1 MRVLTKNTNVMV
13 EPATKYSGLQIAKH
27 KGDENMRHQCLL
39 ALSLGLAVALT
50 NANIA
55 LANVWQLPDRE
66 VDLTKEI
73 GDAEKAGTISAQGAS
88 QLRSEEQKI
97 AAKENKLKAKNNGT
111 LKENDQKSIQE
122 DVSRI
127 LKKLNKTVAL
137 KEDNTG
143 KNLGDNRK
151 EAPTPQVQSNKKED
165 IDLTANLRKE
175 LVDDKSLSSDA
186 KNVKIITINGV
197 VTLRGVVKNDAEKA
211 RISSFAEKLAG
222 KDNVLNELKIVQ

>member
-1 MRVLTKNTNVMV
+1 
-13 EPATKYSGLQIAKH
+13 
-27 KGDENMRHQCLL
+27 MRHQFLL
-39 ALSLGLAVALT
+39 ALSLGLAVAFT
-50 NANIA
+50 NANMA
-55 LANVWQLPDRE
+55 FANVWQLPDRE

-73 GDAEKAGTISAQGAS
+73 ADAEKAGTISPQGAT
-88 QLRSEEQKI
+88 QLRAEEQKI
-97 AAKENKLKAKNNGT
+97 ADKENKLKAKNNGS
-111 LKENDQKSIQE
+111 LKENDQKSIQA

-137 KEDNTG
+137 KENNTG
-143 KNLGDNRK
+143 KNLGDSRK

-175 LVDDKSLSSDA
+175 LVEDKSLSSDA

-211 RISSFAEKLAG
+211 RVSSFAEKLAG